1 MRRVSVDH
9 ELLRRAVADPEVL
22 HWHTWAA
29 LAPGP
34 SLVVLG
40 AVHGNEVC
48 GAHAIVR
55 AIDDLTHGRLR
66 LLRGRLTLVP
76 VANPLAFA
84 QATREGE
91 RNLNRRFL
99 PQPEPQDYEDRI
111 TRQLAPLLAQHEV
124 LLDLHSFH
132 TPGDPF
138 AMVGPRNNS
147 GAREPF
153 ARAAEEMAL
162 ARALGA
168 QQVVEGWLEVYDRAA
183 GLRGEL
189 PDDEGIGTNEY
200 MRSQGGYAVTIV
212 CGQHEDPEA
221 IDVATRVIVGFYV
234 SLEAPS
240 STSVALC
247 LTQAV
252 LPKESWLAQRGLD
265 CSWPVWGLPR
275 ALHSDNGAD
284 FTAAALRRGCAM
296 HGIELILRP
305 LARPHFGGQQAPH
318 KWQPCSPT
326 ASASKSP
333 RTYWARCSPTG
344 LKRRS
349 RRGMPQTPIPAV
361 WPRSRPSSA
370 NCAPC
375 AMTLTPAMLRKSSP

>member
-76 VANPLAFA
+76 VAHPLAFA
-84 QATREGE
+84 QAPREGQ
-91 RNLNRRFL
+91 RHRNRRFL
-99 PQPEPQDYEDRI
+99 PQPDPQDYEDRI
-111 TRQLAPLLAQHEV
+111 THQLAPLLAQHEV

-183 GLRGEL
+183 R
-189 PDDEGIGTNEY
+189 
-200 MRSQGGYAVTIV
+200 A
-212 CGQHEDPEA
+212 
-221 IDVATRVIVGFYV
+221 AT
-234 SLEAPS
+234 PS
-240 STSVALC
+240 PSNAASTKTRRPS
-247 LTQAV
+247 T
-252 LPKESWLAQRGLD
+252 
-265 CSWPVWGLPR
+265 LPR
-275 ALHSDNGAD
+275 APS
-284 FTAAALRRGCAM
+284 TARWRTWSWCTCSRHRAL
-296 HGIELILRP
+296 P
-305 LARPHFGGQQAPH
+305 ARPRGSRTWCCVNHPPTGWRRTG
-318 KWQPCSPT
+318 T
-326 ASASKSP
+326 AS
-333 RTYWARCSPTG
+333 
-344 LKRRS
+344 
-349 RRGMPQTPIPAV
+349 TPCRPA
-361 WPRSRPSSA
+361 
-370 NCAPC
+370 
-375 AMTLTPAMLRKSSP
+375 T

>member
-84 QATREGE
+84 QATREGQ

-99 PQPEPQDYEDRI
+99 PQPDPQDYEDRI
-111 TRQLAPLLAQHEV
+111 THQLAPLLAQHEV

-200 MRSQGGYAVTIV
+200 MRSQGGYAVTIE

-221 IDVATRVIVGFYV
+221 IDAATRAIHGALAHQERAHVP
-234 SLEAPS
+234 APPRFAGPAARLKD
-240 STSVALC
+240 V
-247 LTQAV
+247 V
-252 LPKESWLAQRGLD
+252 LRESPADRLAQDWHSFDAVQAGDVIAHRADGT
-265 CSWPVWGLPR
+265 PV
-275 ALHSDNGAD
+275 
-284 FTAAALRRGCAM
+284 AAPYAGCVRFPHPEAEV
-296 HGIELILRP
+296 GQELFY
-305 LARPHFGGQQAPH
+305 LAAPD
-318 KWQPCSPT
+318 
-326 ASASKSP
+326 A
-333 RTYWARCSPTG
+333 G
-344 LKRRS
+344 
-349 RRGMPQTPIPAV
+349 
-361 WPRSRPSSA
+361 
-370 NCAPC
+370 
-375 AMTLTPAMLRKSSP
+375 

>member
-84 QATREGE
+84 QATREGQ

-99 PQPEPQDYEDRI
+99 PQPDPQDYEDRI
-111 TRQLAPLLAQHEV
+111 THQLAPLLAQHEV

-183 GLRGEL
+183 RLRGEL

-200 MRSQGGYAVTIV
+200 MRSQGGYAVTIE

-221 IDVATRVIVGFYV
+221 IDAATRAIHGALAH
-234 SLEAPS
+234 LELAHVPAPPRFAGPAARLKD
-240 STSVALC
+240 V
-247 LTQAV
+247 V
-252 LPKESWLAQRGLD
+252 LRESPADRLAQDWHSFDAVQAGDVIAHRADGT
-265 CSWPVWGLPR
+265 PV
-275 ALHSDNGAD
+275 
-284 FTAAALRRGCAM
+284 AAPYDGCVLFPHPEAEV
-296 HGIELILRP
+296 GQELFY
-305 LARPHFGGQQAPH
+305 LAEPDAG
-318 KWQPCSPT
+318 
-326 ASASKSP
+326 
-333 RTYWARCSPTG
+333 
-344 LKRRS
+344 
-349 RRGMPQTPIPAV
+349 
-361 WPRSRPSSA
+361 
-370 NCAPC
+370 
-375 AMTLTPAMLRKSSP
+375 

>member
-1 MRRVSVDH
+1 MDH

-200 MRSQGGYAVTIV
+200 MRSQGGYAVTIE

-221 IDVATRVIVGFYV
+221 IDVATRAIHGALAH
-234 SLEAPS
+234 LELAHVPAPPRFAGPAARLKD
-240 STSVALC
+240 V
-247 LTQAV
+247 V
-252 LPKESWLAQRGLD
+252 LRESPADRLAQDWHSFDAVQAGDVIAHRADGT
-265 CSWPVWGLPR
+265 PV
-275 ALHSDNGAD
+275 
-284 FTAAALRRGCAM
+284 AAPYDGCVLFPHPEAEV
-296 HGIELILRP
+296 GQELFY
-305 LARPHFGGQQAPH
+305 LAEPDAG
-318 KWQPCSPT
+318 
-326 ASASKSP
+326 
-333 RTYWARCSPTG
+333 
-344 LKRRS
+344 
-349 RRGMPQTPIPAV
+349 
-361 WPRSRPSSA
+361 
-370 NCAPC
+370 
-375 AMTLTPAMLRKSSP
+375 

>member
-84 QATREGE
+84 QATREGQ

-99 PQPEPQDYEDRI
+99 PQPDPQDYEDRI
-111 TRQLAPLLAQHEV
+111 THQLAPLLAQHEV

-183 GLRGEL
+183 RLRGEL

-200 MRSQGGYAVTIV
+200 MRSQGGYAVTIE

-221 IDVATRVIVGFYV
+221 IDVATRAIHGALAH
-234 SLEAPS
+234 LELAHVLAPPRFAGPAARLKD
-240 STSVALC
+240 V
-247 LTQAV
+247 V
-252 LPKESWLAQRGLD
+252 LRESPADRLAQDWHSFDAVQAGDVIAHRADGT
-265 CSWPVWGLPR
+265 PV
-275 ALHSDNGAD
+275 
-284 FTAAALRRGCAM
+284 AAPYDGCVLFPHPEAEV
-296 HGIELILRP
+296 GQELFY
-305 LARPHFGGQQAPH
+305 LAEPDAG
-318 KWQPCSPT
+318 
-326 ASASKSP
+326 
-333 RTYWARCSPTG
+333 
-344 LKRRS
+344 
-349 RRGMPQTPIPAV
+349 
-361 WPRSRPSSA
+361 
-370 NCAPC
+370 
-375 AMTLTPAMLRKSSP
+375 

>member
-84 QATREGE
+84 QATREGQ

-99 PQPEPQDYEDRI
+99 PQPDPQDYEDRI
-111 TRQLAPLLAQHEV
+111 THQLAPLLAQHEV
-124 LLDLHSFH
+124 LLELHSFH

-200 MRSQGGYAVTIV
+200 MRSQGGYAVTIE

-221 IDVATRVIVGFYV
+221 IDVATRAIHGALAH
-234 SLEAPS
+234 LELAHVPAPPRFAGPAARLKD
-240 STSVALC
+240 V
-247 LTQAV
+247 V
-252 LPKESWLAQRGLD
+252 LRESPADRLAQDWHSFDAVQAGDVIAHRADGT
-265 CSWPVWGLPR
+265 PV
-275 ALHSDNGAD
+275 
-284 FTAAALRRGCAM
+284 AAPYDGCVLFPHPEAEV
-296 HGIELILRP
+296 GQELFY
-305 LARPHFGGQQAPH
+305 LAEPDAG
-318 KWQPCSPT
+318 
-326 ASASKSP
+326 
-333 RTYWARCSPTG
+333 
-344 LKRRS
+344 
-349 RRGMPQTPIPAV
+349 
-361 WPRSRPSSA
+361 
-370 NCAPC
+370 
-375 AMTLTPAMLRKSSP
+375 

>member
-84 QATREGE
+84 QATREGQ

-99 PQPEPQDYEDRI
+99 PQPDPQDYEDRI
-111 TRQLAPLLAQHEV
+111 THQLAPLLAQHEV

-153 ARAAEEMAL
+153 ARAAEEMEL

-168 QQVVEGWLEVYDRAA
+168 QQVVEGWLAVYDRAA

-200 MRSQGGYAVTIV
+200 MRSQGGYAVTIE

-221 IDVATRVIVGFYV
+221 IDVATRAIHGALAH
-234 SLEAPS
+234 LELAHVPAPPRFAGPAARLKD
-240 STSVALC
+240 V
-247 LTQAV
+247 V
-252 LPKESWLAQRGLD
+252 LRESPADRLAQDWHSFDAVQAGDVIAHRADGT
-265 CSWPVWGLPR
+265 PV
-275 ALHSDNGAD
+275 
-284 FTAAALRRGCAM
+284 AAPYDGCVLFPHPEAEV
-296 HGIELILRP
+296 GQELFY
-305 LARPHFGGQQAPH
+305 LAEPDAG
-318 KWQPCSPT
+318 
-326 ASASKSP
+326 
-333 RTYWARCSPTG
+333 
-344 LKRRS
+344 
-349 RRGMPQTPIPAV
+349 
-361 WPRSRPSSA
+361 
-370 NCAPC
+370 
-375 AMTLTPAMLRKSSP
+375 

>member
-1 MRRVSVDH
+1 MTVDH
-9 ELLRRAVADPEVL
+9 ELLRRAVAHPEVL

-48 GAHAIVR
+48 GAHAVAR
-55 AIDDLTHGRLR
+55 TIDDLTHGRLR

-84 QATREGE
+84 QNTRGGE
-91 RNLNRRFL
+91 RNLNRRFM
-99 PQPEPQDYEDRI
+99 PQAAPQDYEDRV
-111 TRQLAPLLAQHEV
+111 TCQLAPLLAQHEV

-138 AMVGPRNNS
+138 AMVGPRDNR

-168 QQVVEGWLEVYDRAA
+168 QQVVQGWLEVYDHAA
-183 GLRGEL
+183 SLRGAL

-200 MRSQGGYAVTIV
+200 MRSQGGYAVTIE

-221 IDVATRVIVGFYV
+221 IDVAMRAIQGALAHLDMAHVPAPPRFAGPAARLKHVVLRADPRDRLVRDWHSFDRVEPGDVIA
-234 SLEAPS
+234 E
-240 STSVALC
+240 
-247 LTQAV
+247 
-252 LPKESWLAQRGLD
+252 
-265 CSWPVWGLPR
+265 R
-275 ALHSDNGAD
+275 ADGTPI
-284 FTAAALRRGCAM
+284 TAAQAGCVLFPHPEAEV
-296 HGIELILRP
+296 GQEWFY
-305 LARPHFGGQQAPH
+305 LAEPG
-318 KWQPCSPT
+318 
-326 ASASKSP
+326 SAD
-333 RTYWARCSPTG
+333 
-344 LKRRS
+344 
-349 RRGMPQTPIPAV
+349 
-361 WPRSRPSSA
+361 
-370 NCAPC
+370 
-375 AMTLTPAMLRKSSP
+375 

>member
-84 QATREGE
+84 QATREGQ

-99 PQPEPQDYEDRI
+99 PQPDPQDYEDRI
-111 TRQLAPLLAQHEV
+111 THQLAPLLAQHEV

-200 MRSQGGYAVTIV
+200 LRSQGGYAVTIE

-221 IDVATRVIVGFYV
+221 IDAATRAIHGALAH
-234 SLEAPS
+234 LELAHVPAPPRFAGPAARLKD
-240 STSVALC
+240 V
-247 LTQAV
+247 V
-252 LPKESWLAQRGLD
+252 LRESPADRLAQDWHSFDAVQAGDVIAHRADGT
-265 CSWPVWGLPR
+265 PV
-275 ALHSDNGAD
+275 
-284 FTAAALRRGCAM
+284 AAPYDGCVLFPHPEAEV
-296 HGIELILRP
+296 GQELFY
-305 LARPHFGGQQAPH
+305 LAEPDAG
-318 KWQPCSPT
+318 
-326 ASASKSP
+326 
-333 RTYWARCSPTG
+333 
-344 LKRRS
+344 
-349 RRGMPQTPIPAV
+349 
-361 WPRSRPSSA
+361 
-370 NCAPC
+370 
-375 AMTLTPAMLRKSSP
+375 

>member
-84 QATREGE
+84 QATREGQ

-99 PQPEPQDYEDRI
+99 PQPDPQDYEDRI
-111 TRQLAPLLAQHEV
+111 THQLAPLLAQHEV

-138 AMVGPRNNS
+138 AMVCPRNNS

-200 MRSQGGYAVTIV
+200 MRSQGGYAVTIE

-221 IDVATRVIVGFYV
+221 IDVATRAIHGALAH
-234 SLEAPS
+234 LELAHVPAPPRFAGPAARLKD
-240 STSVALC
+240 V
-247 LTQAV
+247 V
-252 LPKESWLAQRGLD
+252 LRESPADRLAQDWHSFDAVQAGDVIAHRADGT
-265 CSWPVWGLPR
+265 PV
-275 ALHSDNGAD
+275 
-284 FTAAALRRGCAM
+284 AAPYDGCVLFPHPEAEV
-296 HGIELILRP
+296 GQELFY
-305 LARPHFGGQQAPH
+305 LAEPDAG
-318 KWQPCSPT
+318 
-326 ASASKSP
+326 
-333 RTYWARCSPTG
+333 
-344 LKRRS
+344 
-349 RRGMPQTPIPAV
+349 
-361 WPRSRPSSA
+361 
-370 NCAPC
+370 
-375 AMTLTPAMLRKSSP
+375 

>member
-84 QATREGE
+84 QATREGQ

-99 PQPEPQDYEDRI
+99 PQPDPQDYEDRI
-111 TRQLAPLLAQHEV
+111 THQLAPLLAQHEV

-200 MRSQGGYAVTIV
+200 MRSQGGYAVTIE

-221 IDVATRVIVGFYV
+221 IDVATRAIHGALAHVELAHVP
-234 SLEAPS
+234 APPRFAGPAARLKD
-240 STSVALC
+240 V
-247 LTQAV
+247 V
-252 LPKESWLAQRGLD
+252 LRESPADRLAQDWHSFDAVQAGDVIAHRADGT
-265 CSWPVWGLPR
+265 PV
-275 ALHSDNGAD
+275 
-284 FTAAALRRGCAM
+284 AAPYDGCVLFPHPEAEV
-296 HGIELILRP
+296 GQELFY
-305 LARPHFGGQQAPH
+305 LAEPDAG
-318 KWQPCSPT
+318 
-326 ASASKSP
+326 
-333 RTYWARCSPTG
+333 
-344 LKRRS
+344 
-349 RRGMPQTPIPAV
+349 
-361 WPRSRPSSA
+361 
-370 NCAPC
+370 
-375 AMTLTPAMLRKSSP
+375 

>member
-55 AIDDLTHGRLR
+55 AIDDLTHGSLR

-84 QATREGE
+84 QATREGQ

-99 PQPEPQDYEDRI
+99 PQPDPQDYEDRI
-111 TRQLAPLLAQHEV
+111 THQLAPLLAQHEV

-183 GLRGEL
+183 RLRGEL

-200 MRSQGGYAVTIV
+200 MRSQGGYAVTIE

-221 IDVATRVIVGFYV
+221 IDVATRAIHGALAH
-234 SLEAPS
+234 LELAHVPAPPRFAGPAARLKD
-240 STSVALC
+240 V
-247 LTQAV
+247 V
-252 LPKESWLAQRGLD
+252 LRESPADRLAQDWHSFDAVQAGDVIAHRADGT
-265 CSWPVWGLPR
+265 PV
-275 ALHSDNGAD
+275 
-284 FTAAALRRGCAM
+284 AAPYDGCVLFPHPEAEV
-296 HGIELILRP
+296 GQELFY
-305 LARPHFGGQQAPH
+305 LAEPDAG
-318 KWQPCSPT
+318 
-326 ASASKSP
+326 
-333 RTYWARCSPTG
+333 
-344 LKRRS
+344 
-349 RRGMPQTPIPAV
+349 
-361 WPRSRPSSA
+361 
-370 NCAPC
+370 
-375 AMTLTPAMLRKSSP
+375 

>member
-1 MRRVSVDH
+1 MTLVSVDH

-84 QATREGE
+84 QATREGQ

-99 PQPEPQDYEDRI
+99 PQPDPQDYEDRI
-111 TRQLAPLLAQHEV
+111 THQLAPLLAQHEV

-200 MRSQGGYAVTIV
+200 MRSQGGYAVTIE

-221 IDVATRVIVGFYV
+221 IDVATRAIHGALAH
-234 SLEAPS
+234 LELAHVPAPPRFAGPAARLKD
-240 STSVALC
+240 V
-247 LTQAV
+247 V
-252 LPKESWLAQRGLD
+252 LRESPADRLAQDWHSFDAVQAGDVIAHRADGT
-265 CSWPVWGLPR
+265 PV
-275 ALHSDNGAD
+275 
-284 FTAAALRRGCAM
+284 AAPYDGCVLFPHPEAEV
-296 HGIELILRP
+296 GQELFY
-305 LARPHFGGQQAPH
+305 LAEPDAG
-318 KWQPCSPT
+318 
-326 ASASKSP
+326 
-333 RTYWARCSPTG
+333 
-344 LKRRS
+344 
-349 RRGMPQTPIPAV
+349 
-361 WPRSRPSSA
+361 
-370 NCAPC
+370 
-375 AMTLTPAMLRKSSP
+375 

>member
-84 QATREGE
+84 QATREGQ

-99 PQPEPQDYEDRI
+99 PQPDPQDYEDRI
-111 TRQLAPLLAQHEV
+111 THQLAPLLAQHEV

-200 MRSQGGYAVTIV
+200 MRSQGGYAVTIE

-221 IDVATRVIVGFYV
+221 IDVATRAIHGALAH
-234 SLEAPS
+234 LELAHVPAPPRFAGPAARLKD
-240 STSVALC
+240 V
-247 LTQAV
+247 V
-252 LPKESWLAQRGLD
+252 LRESPADRLAQDWHSFDAVQAGDVIAHRAGGT
-265 CSWPVWGLPR
+265 PV
-275 ALHSDNGAD
+275 
-284 FTAAALRRGCAM
+284 AAPYDGCVLFPHPEAEV
-296 HGIELILRP
+296 GQELFY
-305 LARPHFGGQQAPH
+305 LAEPDAG
-318 KWQPCSPT
+318 
-326 ASASKSP
+326 
-333 RTYWARCSPTG
+333 
-344 LKRRS
+344 
-349 RRGMPQTPIPAV
+349 
-361 WPRSRPSSA
+361 
-370 NCAPC
+370 
-375 AMTLTPAMLRKSSP
+375 

>member
-84 QATREGE
+84 QATREGQ

-99 PQPEPQDYEDRI
+99 PQPDPQDYEDRI
-111 TRQLAPLLAQHEV
+111 THQLAPLLAQHEV

-200 MRSQGGYAVTIV
+200 LRSQGGYAVTIE

-221 IDVATRVIVGFYV
+221 IDVATRAIHGALAH
-234 SLEAPS
+234 LELAHVPAPPRFAGPAARLKD
-240 STSVALC
+240 V
-247 LTQAV
+247 V
-252 LPKESWLAQRGLD
+252 LRESPADRLAQDWHSFDAVQAGDVIAHRADGT
-265 CSWPVWGLPR
+265 PV
-275 ALHSDNGAD
+275 
-284 FTAAALRRGCAM
+284 AAPYDGCVLFPHPEAEV
-296 HGIELILRP
+296 GQELFY
-305 LARPHFGGQQAPH
+305 LAEPDAG
-318 KWQPCSPT
+318 
-326 ASASKSP
+326 
-333 RTYWARCSPTG
+333 
-344 LKRRS
+344 
-349 RRGMPQTPIPAV
+349 
-361 WPRSRPSSA
+361 
-370 NCAPC
+370 
-375 AMTLTPAMLRKSSP
+375 

>member
-76 VANPLAFA
+76 VANPRAFA
-84 QATREGE
+84 QATREGQ

-99 PQPEPQDYEDRI
+99 PQPDPQDYEDRI
-111 TRQLAPLLAQHEV
+111 THQLAPLLAQHEV

-200 MRSQGGYAVTIV
+200 MRSQGGYAVTIE

-221 IDVATRVIVGFYV
+221 IDVATRAIHGALAH
-234 SLEAPS
+234 LELAHVPAPPRFAGPAARLKD
-240 STSVALC
+240 V
-247 LTQAV
+247 V
-252 LPKESWLAQRGLD
+252 LRESPADRLAQDWHSFDAVQAGDVIAHRADGT
-265 CSWPVWGLPR
+265 PV
-275 ALHSDNGAD
+275 
-284 FTAAALRRGCAM
+284 AAPYDGCVLFPHPEAEV
-296 HGIELILRP
+296 GQELFY
-305 LARPHFGGQQAPH
+305 LAEPDAG
-318 KWQPCSPT
+318 
-326 ASASKSP
+326 
-333 RTYWARCSPTG
+333 
-344 LKRRS
+344 
-349 RRGMPQTPIPAV
+349 
-361 WPRSRPSSA
+361 
-370 NCAPC
+370 
-375 AMTLTPAMLRKSSP
+375 

>member
-84 QATREGE
+84 QATREGQ

-99 PQPEPQDYEDRI
+99 PLPDPQDYEDRI
-111 TRQLAPLLAQHEV
+111 PPQLAPLLAQHEV

-153 ARAAEEMAL
+153 ARAAEELAL

-200 MRSQGGYAVTIV
+200 MRSQGGYAVTIE

-221 IDVATRVIVGFYV
+221 IDVATRAIHGALAH
-234 SLEAPS
+234 LELAHVPAPPRFAGPAARLKD
-240 STSVALC
+240 V
-247 LTQAV
+247 V
-252 LPKESWLAQRGLD
+252 LRESPADRLAQDWHSFDAVQAGDVIAHRADGT
-265 CSWPVWGLPR
+265 PV
-275 ALHSDNGAD
+275 
-284 FTAAALRRGCAM
+284 AAPYDGCVLFPHPEAEV
-296 HGIELILRP
+296 GQELFY
-305 LARPHFGGQQAPH
+305 LAEPDAG
-318 KWQPCSPT
+318 
-326 ASASKSP
+326 
-333 RTYWARCSPTG
+333 
-344 LKRRS
+344 
-349 RRGMPQTPIPAV
+349 
-361 WPRSRPSSA
+361 
-370 NCAPC
+370 
-375 AMTLTPAMLRKSSP
+375 

>member
-200 MRSQGGYAVTIV
+200 MRSQGGYAVTIE

-221 IDVATRVIVGFYV
+221 IDAATRAIHGALAH
-234 SLEAPS
+234 LELAHVPAPPRFAGPAARLKD
-240 STSVALC
+240 V
-247 LTQAV
+247 V
-252 LPKESWLAQRGLD
+252 LRESPADRLAQDWHSFDAVQAGDVIAHRADGT
-265 CSWPVWGLPR
+265 PV
-275 ALHSDNGAD
+275 
-284 FTAAALRRGCAM
+284 AAPYDGCVLFPHPEAEV
-296 HGIELILRP
+296 GQELFY
-305 LARPHFGGQQAPH
+305 LAEPDAG
-318 KWQPCSPT
+318 
-326 ASASKSP
+326 
-333 RTYWARCSPTG
+333 
-344 LKRRS
+344 
-349 RRGMPQTPIPAV
+349 
-361 WPRSRPSSA
+361 
-370 NCAPC
+370 
-375 AMTLTPAMLRKSSP
+375 

>member
-200 MRSQGGYAVTIV
+200 MRSQGGYAVTIE

-221 IDVATRVIVGFYV
+221 IDVATRAIHGALAH
-234 SLEAPS
+234 LELAHVPAPPRFAGPAARLKD
-240 STSVALC
+240 V
-247 LTQAV
+247 V
-252 LPKESWLAQRGLD
+252 LRESPADRLAQDWHSFDAVQAGDVIAHRADGT
-265 CSWPVWGLPR
+265 PV
-275 ALHSDNGAD
+275 
-284 FTAAALRRGCAM
+284 AAPYDGCV
-296 HGIELILRP
+296 LF
-305 LARPHFGGQQAPH
+305 PHPEAEVLQ
-318 KWQPCSPT
+318 
-326 ASASKSP
+326 
-333 RTYWARCSPTG
+333 
-344 LKRRS
+344 
-349 RRGMPQTPIPAV
+349 GMREI
-361 WPRSRPSSA
+361 R
-370 NCAPC
+370 
-375 AMTLTPAMLRKSSP
+375 L

>member
-55 AIDDLTHGRLR
+55 AIDDMTHGRLR

-84 QATREGE
+84 QATREGQ

-99 PQPEPQDYEDRI
+99 PQPDPQDYEDRI
-111 TRQLAPLLAQHEV
+111 THQLAPLLAQHEV

-200 MRSQGGYAVTIV
+200 MRSQGGYAVTIE

-221 IDVATRVIVGFYV
+221 IDVATRAIHGALAH
-234 SLEAPS
+234 LELAHVPAPPRFAGPAARLKD
-240 STSVALC
+240 V
-247 LTQAV
+247 V
-252 LPKESWLAQRGLD
+252 LRESPADRLAQDWHSFDAVQAGDVIAHRADGT
-265 CSWPVWGLPR
+265 PV
-275 ALHSDNGAD
+275 
-284 FTAAALRRGCAM
+284 AAPYDGCVLFPHPEAEV
-296 HGIELILRP
+296 GQELFY
-305 LARPHFGGQQAPH
+305 LA
-318 KWQPCSPT
+318 
-326 ASASKSP
+326 
-333 RTYWARCSPTG
+333 
-344 LKRRS
+344 
-349 RRGMPQTPIPAV
+349 
-361 WPRSRPSSA
+361 
-370 NCAPC
+370 
-375 AMTLTPAMLRKSSP
+375 

>member
-9 ELLRRAVADPEVL
+9 ELLRRAVADPDVL

-29 LAPGP
+29 LALGP

-76 VANPLAFA
+76 VANPPAFA
-84 QATREGE
+84 QVTREGQ

-99 PQPEPQDYEDRI
+99 PQPDPQDYEDRI
-111 TRQLAPLLAQHEV
+111 THQLAPLLAQHEV

-200 MRSQGGYAVTIV
+200 MRSQGGYAVTIE

-221 IDVATRVIVGFYV
+221 IDAATRAIHGALAH
-234 SLEAPS
+234 LELAHVLAPPRF
-240 STSVALC
+240 AGPAAR
-247 LTQAV
+247 LTDVV
-252 LPKESWLAQRGLD
+252 LRESPADRLAQDWHSFDAVQAGDVIAHRADGT
-265 CSWPVWGLPR
+265 PV
-275 ALHSDNGAD
+275 
-284 FTAAALRRGCAM
+284 AAPYDGCVLFPHPEAEV
-296 HGIELILRP
+296 GQELFY
-305 LARPHFGGQQAPH
+305 LAEPDAG
-318 KWQPCSPT
+318 
-326 ASASKSP
+326 
-333 RTYWARCSPTG
+333 
-344 LKRRS
+344 
-349 RRGMPQTPIPAV
+349 
-361 WPRSRPSSA
+361 
-370 NCAPC
+370 
-375 AMTLTPAMLRKSSP
+375 

>member
-153 ARAAEEMAL
+153 ARAAEEMEL

-200 MRSQGGYAVTIV
+200 MRSQGGYAVTIE

-221 IDVATRVIVGFYV
+221 IDVATRAIHGALAH
-234 SLEAPS
+234 LELAHVPAPPRFAGPAARLKD
-240 STSVALC
+240 V
-247 LTQAV
+247 V
-252 LPKESWLAQRGLD
+252 LRESPADRLAQDWHSFDAVQAGDVIAHRADGT
-265 CSWPVWGLPR
+265 PV
-275 ALHSDNGAD
+275 
-284 FTAAALRRGCAM
+284 AAPYDGCVLFPHPEAEV
-296 HGIELILRP
+296 GQELFY
-305 LARPHFGGQQAPH
+305 LAEPDAG
-318 KWQPCSPT
+318 
-326 ASASKSP
+326 
-333 RTYWARCSPTG
+333 
-344 LKRRS
+344 
-349 RRGMPQTPIPAV
+349 
-361 WPRSRPSSA
+361 
-370 NCAPC
+370 
-375 AMTLTPAMLRKSSP
+375 

>member
-99 PQPEPQDYEDRI
+99 PQPDPQDYEDRI
-111 TRQLAPLLAQHEV
+111 THQLAPLLAQNEV

-200 MRSQGGYAVTIV
+200 MRSQGGYAVTIE

-221 IDVATRVIVGFYV
+221 IDVATRAIHGALAH
-234 SLEAPS
+234 LELAHVPAPPRFAGPAARLKD
-240 STSVALC
+240 V
-247 LTQAV
+247 V
-252 LPKESWLAQRGLD
+252 LRESPADRLAQDWHSFDAVQAGDVIAHRADGT
-265 CSWPVWGLPR
+265 PV
-275 ALHSDNGAD
+275 
-284 FTAAALRRGCAM
+284 AAPYDGCVLFPHPEAEV
-296 HGIELILRP
+296 GQELFY
-305 LARPHFGGQQAPH
+305 LAEPDAG
-318 KWQPCSPT
+318 
-326 ASASKSP
+326 
-333 RTYWARCSPTG
+333 
-344 LKRRS
+344 
-349 RRGMPQTPIPAV
+349 
-361 WPRSRPSSA
+361 
-370 NCAPC
+370 
-375 AMTLTPAMLRKSSP
+375 